1 MTDGL
6 KRLEAR
12 FEARMND
19 VYNQGTNLNT
29 SFQTEA
35 SINNTRHAE
44 TKTWH
49 AETTGQLNGLQ
60 TTSDAA
66 LEASIDLKRS
76 VRKAHAEENR
86 LRREEESRRREEA
99 REEKEGRRE
108 EAREEKE
115 GRREEARE
123 VARDLQVS
131 EENRREEKIRRKEEE
146 AEENLEAEDREKYAA
161 LNAEKQ
167 RQGYFLK
174 GLEKTFGA
182 ASAAHELGEKTNAML
197 AAVLKGISPVK
208 GPVRGQGTP
217 GASARGQGTPTPL
230 SSRVVSA
237 AQRGLT
243 KLSPSASTPLPKAAP
258 GRAKPERRTPAARGQ
273 STPAGAATP
282 KPRTPVAAR
291 TRGQRTPAT
300 LTPGPRAPLS
310 ARVKSG
316 AASAASAVAKLSP
329 IKVSVCQKG

>member
-86 LRREEESRRREEA
+86 LRREEESRRRDAA
-99 REEKEGRRE
+99 REEKE
-108 EAREEKE
+108 A
-115 GRREEARE
+115 RREEARE

-217 GASARGQGTPTPL
+217 TP
-230 SSRVVSA
+230 SRRVS
-237 AQRGLT
+237 
-243 KLSPSASTPLPKAAP
+243 
-258 GRAKPERRTPAARGQ
+258 
-273 STPAGAATP
+273 
-282 KPRTPVAAR
+282 
-291 TRGQRTPAT
+291 
-300 LTPGPRAPLS
+300 
-310 ARVKSG
+310 
-316 AASAASAVAKLSP
+316 
-329 IKVSVCQKG
+329 

>member
-29 SFQTEA
+29 SFKAEA

-108 EAREEKE
+108 EARE
-115 GRREEARE
+115 

-146 AEENLEAEDREKYAA
+146 VEENMEAEDREKYAA

-243 KLSPSASTPLPKAAP
+243 KQSPSASTPVPKAP
-258 GRAKPERRTPAARGQ
+258 LGRAKTERRTPAARGQ
-273 STPAGAATP
+273 GTPVGAATP

-310 ARVKSG
+310 TRVKSG
-316 AASAASAVAKLSP
+316 VASAASAVAKLSP
-329 IKVSVCQKG
+329 IKVSVCRKS

>member
-86 LRREEESRRREEA
+86 LRREEESR
-99 REEKEGRRE
+99 RRE

-310 ARVKSG
+310 TRVKSG
-316 AASAASAVAKLSP
+316 VASAASAVAKLSP
-329 IKVSVCQKG
+329 IKVSVCRKS

>member
-19 VYNQGTNLNT
+19 VYNQGTNLTT
-29 SFQTEA
+29 SFQAEA

-76 VRKAHAEENR
+76 VRKAREEENR
-86 LRREEESRRREEA
+86 LRREEESRRRDAA
-99 REEKEGRRE
+99 REEKE
-108 EAREEKE
+108 A
-115 GRREEARE
+115 RREEARE

-243 KLSPSASTPLPKAAP
+243 KQSPSASTPVPKAP
-258 GRAKPERRTPAARGQ
+258 LGRAKTERRTPAARGQ
-273 STPAGAATP
+273 GTPVGAATP

>member
-86 LRREEESRRREEA
+86 LRREEESRRRDAA
-99 REEKEGRRE
+99 REEKE
-108 EAREEKE
+108 A
-115 GRREEARE
+115 RREEARE

-243 KLSPSASTPLPKAAP
+243 KQSPSASTPVPKAP
-258 GRAKPERRTPAARGQ
+258 LGRAKTERRTPAARGQ
-273 STPAGAATP
+273 GTPVGAATP

-310 ARVKSG
+310 TRVKSG

>member
-1 MTDGL
+1 
-6 KRLEAR
+6 
-12 FEARMND
+12 MND

-86 LRREEESRRREEA
+86 LRREEESR
-99 REEKEGRRE
+99 RRE

-243 KLSPSASTPLPKAAP
+243 KQSPSASTPVPKAP
-258 GRAKPERRTPAARGQ
+258 LGRAKTERRTPAARGQ

>member
-86 LRREEESRRREEA
+86 LRREEESR
-99 REEKEGRRE
+99 RRE

-243 KLSPSASTPLPKAAP
+243 KQSPSASTPVPKAP
-258 GRAKPERRTPAARGQ
+258 LGRAKTERRPPAARGQ
-273 STPAGAATP
+273 GTPVGAATP

>member
-1 MTDGL
+1 VSSAPQLKKDVRVMTDGL

-108 EAREEKE
+108 
-115 GRREEARE
+115 
-123 VARDLQVS
+123 
-131 EENRREEKIRRKEEE
+131 
-146 AEENLEAEDREKYAA
+146 
-161 LNAEKQ
+161 
-167 RQGYFLK
+167 
-174 GLEKTFGA
+174 
-182 ASAAHELGEKTNAML
+182 
-197 AAVLKGISPVK
+197 
-208 GPVRGQGTP
+208 
-217 GASARGQGTPTPL
+217 
-230 SSRVVSA
+230 
-237 AQRGLT
+237 
-243 KLSPSASTPLPKAAP
+243 
-258 GRAKPERRTPAARGQ
+258 
-273 STPAGAATP
+273 
-282 KPRTPVAAR
+282 
-291 TRGQRTPAT
+291 
-300 LTPGPRAPLS
+300 
-310 ARVKSG
+310 
-316 AASAASAVAKLSP
+316 
-329 IKVSVCQKG
+329 